1 LRTKKNGKTELLPL
15 FPCTKKRPAPLT
27 GYQSTTE
34 RMAVE
39 KVTKEVKI
47 QQIEKSLEILTE
59 WERQYIEEKY
69 FSSQHPSDY
78 EVCAELGI
86 SRRTITRIK
95 TPAILKVATALNIP
109 QAEECLTE
117 ILLKKWA

>member
-1 LRTKKNGKTELLPL
+1 MRTKKNGKTELLPL

-69 FSSQHPSDY
+69 FNSRHPSDY

-109 QAEECLTE
+109 QAE
-117 ILLKKWA
+117 